1 MLGMSSNE
9 FIELSQSATGREQLR
24 CALKDAM
31 LSEESANSLFHG
43 WLSQDFWPAA
53 LWGSGHHLLVC
64 AVLAGGLKT
73 SIQAQEDLW
82 LGAERA
88 IWQFTG
94 FGDRWVEALRESC
107 GWPLL
112 PFGLRRLYDWLR
124 STPREINRALDWL
137 SGLRWHV
144 AAPRVADT
152 VGQHRLAGWR
162 DPSDKCRKLLE
173 TWASEVMSQ
182 VPDRNQPPRL
192 INHYIRSMLTG
203 WPYKIPPDSLLAQRQ
218 NDPRFVAAAR
228 RTMLKMPQKNSA
240 ISALVLMDMAV
251 VVPDVAEVLKKAVRG
266 GYSQFSCH
274 AGLVLFLLRRSPAM
288 MLSILDEKPWMIA
301 WLTERWYAARPVL
314 QAVPDEFQLHLRRL
328 LKTHGYL
335 KPLAELG
342 DRSVVPELK
351 AMEKSARL
359 KSSFHFECL
368 GSLVYLCEQH
378 DPEVREALLWRL
390 ETGPGLIAA
399 EACRLLALLGEPEAL
414 CYRIQKQHYSGDPDL
429 EYRDLLALALG
440 GKSAP
445 HLFAKVSDYLGSV
458 ALGDPLA
465 FLQSHRKLHC
475 QCMALIGLFMMAP
488 PDLED
493 RLRVILEQAAPPY
506 VRLLA
511 AEALEKLD
519 ALAPETAVLPIFR
532 TLPRTSWHHFQD
544 VLELYDEDTLRKIVC
559 SLKPIV
565 LPDSE
570 PYGYLVREL
579 ERAGFGELLKHENRR
594 TFEQP
599 YFLTKILK
607 LPSTNPDYDQ
617 RVLELMEANPSFS
630 AYSIRSDWKGYP
642 HAPIE
647 MIELMAYLI
656 ASGLYGWC
664 TCDFIGF
671 AHEHRVCD
679 PRFIALAKRRLDS
692 ADQRTYDTCV
702 NYLKWCSDQEG

>member
-1 MLGMSSNE
+1 
-9 FIELSQSATGREQLR
+9 
-24 CALKDAM
+24 
-31 LSEESANSLFHG
+31 
-43 WLSQDFWPAA
+43 
-53 LWGSGHHLLVC
+53 
-64 AVLAGGLKT
+64 
-73 SIQAQEDLW
+73 
-82 LGAERA
+82 
-88 IWQFTG
+88 
-94 FGDRWVEALRESC
+94 
-107 GWPLL
+107 
-112 PFGLRRLYDWLR
+112 
-124 STPREINRALDWL
+124 
-137 SGLRWHV
+137 
-144 AAPRVADT
+144 
-152 VGQHRLAGWR
+152 
-162 DPSDKCRKLLE
+162 
-173 TWASEVMSQ
+173 
-182 VPDRNQPPRL
+182 
-192 INHYIRSMLTG
+192 
-203 WPYKIPPDSLLAQRQ
+203 
-218 NDPRFVAAAR
+218 
-228 RTMLKMPQKNSA
+228 MLKMPQKNSA
-240 ISALVLMDMAV
+240 ISTLVLMDMAA
-251 VVPDVAEVLKKAVRG
+251 VVPDVAEILKKAVRDE
-266 GYSQFSCH
+266 YNQFSLLG
-274 AGLVLFLLRRSPAM
+274 GLVLFLLRRSPSV
-288 MLSILDEKPWMIA
+288 MLSIFDEKPWMIS

-314 QAVPDEFQLHLRRL
+314 LGVPAEFQLHLRRL
-328 LKTHGYL
+328 FKTHGYL

-414 CYRIQKQHYSGDPDL
+414 CYRIQKQHYSGDPDI
-429 EYRDLLALALG
+429 EYRDLLALALAG
-440 GKSAP
+440 NNSP
-445 HLFAKVSDYLGSV
+445 HLFAEVSDYLSSV
-458 ALGDPLA
+458 ALGAPLA
-465 FLQSHRKLHC
+465 FLQSGRKLHC

-488 PDLED
+488 PDLEE

-511 AEALEKLD
+511 AEGLEKLG

-532 TLPRTSWHHFQD
+532 ALHRTNCQYCRE
-544 VLELYDEDTLRKIVC
+544 VLELYDENTLRKIVC
-559 SLKPIV
+559 SLKLIA
-565 LPDSE
+565 LPDSD

-599 YFLTKILK
+599 YFLTEILK

-617 RVLELMEANPSFS
+617 RVIELMEANPYFS

-664 TCDFIGF
+664 TDDFIGF

-679 PRFIALAKRRLDS
+679 PRFIALAKRHLDS
-692 ADQRTYDTCV
+692 ANQRTYDTCI
-702 NYLKWCSDQEG
+702 NYLKWCAEQEG